1 MYYALPGFVVLIVGT
16 AAKMLKPNHRD
27 TVQGIVLPTFLVVYA
42 VLAPVID
49 RVARVGAVVAGV
61 ALALIV
67 ARRRRRSIRRK
78 AGVSDLSGI

>member
-16 AAKMLKPNHRD
+16 TAKMLKPNHRD